1 MIRLKLD
8 FALTKTGSRMVAT
21 SEEAAT
27 GPVRNEAGKLSLRA
41 LLHYLWYQGGLTEWT
56 ARWAG
61 KRHWWQARNHLMEA
75 AATIT
80 VKGGGLADRLFV
92 PEPFRADDKAA
103 IELRR
108 ATALAD
114 IHMTS
119 APQKLMLLVGEVK
132 DFATARSGRRI
143 IIKHMPDF
151 PLMLEDSSFRRLQAR
166 YKAAFELWEANQ
178 ALHLIAIATFG
189 AAASGVVSVEEIAL
203 MTATEQWIPIESVYE
218 ERLVQRL
225 ARLSLKSVKGLRF
238 DLPANVP
245 VASATLPQHCP
256 LPVALY
262 IVPPAAD
269 DAFETMLAGMISA
282 RPDMEPWVW
291 RVASGDMPDL
301 PVA

>member
-1 MIRLKLD
+1 
-8 FALTKTGSRMVAT
+8 
-21 SEEAAT
+21 
-27 GPVRNEAGKLSLRA
+27 
-41 LLHYLWYQGGLTEWT
+41 
-56 ARWAG
+56 
-61 KRHWWQARNHLMEA
+61 
-75 AATIT
+75 
-80 VKGGGLADRLFV
+80 
-92 PEPFRADDKAA
+92 
-103 IELRR
+103 
-108 ATALAD
+108 
-114 IHMTS
+114 
-119 APQKLMLLVGEVK
+119 
-132 DFATARSGRRI
+132 
-143 IIKHMPDF
+143 MPDF